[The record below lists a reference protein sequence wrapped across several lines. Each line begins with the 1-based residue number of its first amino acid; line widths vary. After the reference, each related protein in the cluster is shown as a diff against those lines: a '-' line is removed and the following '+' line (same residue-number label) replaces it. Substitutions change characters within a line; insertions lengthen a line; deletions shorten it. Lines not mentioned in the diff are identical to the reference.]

1 MSALFI
7 TVYRINESTHT
18 APAVRLR
25 ANGVNVDAEGNLLI
39 TIEEGK
45 SQGFSAGLW
54 RSFEVTKIPSY
65 SSSLG
70 CIAMHKGPRW
80 RTWLR

>member
-1 MSALFI
+1 MLSGKQRSEAIVTALFI
-7 TVYRINESTHT
+7 SVYRINESTHT

-45 SQGFSAGLW
+45 SQSFSAGLW
-54 RSFEVTKIPSY
+54 GSFEVTKIPSR
-65 SSSLG
+65 SSSHG
-70 CIAMHKGPRW
+70 AA
-80 RTWLR
+80 